1 MKVKFA
7 ILTLLL
13 VGLLGIAT
21 NAFAVPTI
29 AINKDV
35 ARTVA
40 AGDSAV
46 AVAYSI
52 TNPSGSA
59 AMTVLSMTFDGS
71 GGTLLT
77 LNATAGTGD
86 ISNATI
92 YEDININGVMDPGVD
107 EPVKQLTA
115 AEIAAVAGGTTAIG
129 VTGTGV
135 EFAASEKKYYVLV
148 VAVKKQVSAAA
159 DNKLINVTARASDAG
174 GISAG
179 TATPA
184 ANTTLQIA
192 ATHLEWVADSVKPLA
207 AAGAT
212 LIDGANNDSLI
223 EAVDDYGNLDTDF
236 VEQLVL
242 SNLTYPG
249 AATLGTLTASANGG
263 TVDYTATGVNANAN
277 MVGGKLLLDADGS
290 VNSNNAIDVLTV
302 TPEANVILYAYTTGA
317 TKLQGTITVT
327 IGAAY
332 TDGSGIASSRG
343 VEVYDTDHNG
353 KIDRVALFFDQPIY
367 DNWDAAGSAAGSD
380 GIPDEGTANV
390 TNTAFTVTGYT
401 LDATKSPMLSVDN
414 GGYGIKNG
422 GKFAIT
428 LYLVEGSSYD
438 TNATPQVVYNPPALA
453 PVWADGTGAVPQV
466 VAATATEVD
475 KASPI
480 IVTRNT
486 VDANGN
492 GKVDGIVIGFSEPVD
507 GVTVNPTKVTTDPTT
522 YAFALRATNQKDVNT
537 VLTLTGATTTSDNKT
552 FTLGV
557 TEGAFLTTDEV
568 PVVLYNQF
576 DAEAYVVVDNAT
588 DVNGVPARNQ
598 LLVDKTISTAKTNA
612 VVNVNDGVSAVV
624 LNVTTN
630 DSDLNGKLDKFTV
643 EFSEE
648 VGVKFTGVN
657 FSSSVFG
664 TYTSTSA
671 VAVTGKI
678 INYTVAEKGTG
689 IYDTESTPTL
699 AYDPTATG
707 TKLFDFGGNELAL
720 YGTGGRTQV
729 NATADN
735 AAPIIVT
742 VTSGDVLTDEDYAGN
757 TTFEA
762 TGANGRLD
770 RLVVVF
776 SEKVTTTNYST
787 TANATNFLN
796 AIAQFDIQHED
807 GTIAGTVGYLKMLSP
822 DPADVGGGF
831 AAGAPGLDTYDPKAV
846 PTWQDDPSGDSK
858 TTLTLY
864 FGEVTH
870 ANLTTAG
877 LSANGGDTG
886 VRLKLNYDKAAV
898 ADNFKDAAGNTT
910 PTVALKNADDGAAPF
925 IVNGL
930 KQADGTAKDLAKG
943 WTNLLFSNIFTVD
956 SDAVTYGSDYLTGD
970 GYIDAFKVQFSEQ
983 VIVTQADTTSMAAAW
998 EIGNGTGNSTIAMNI
1013 GFDITGD
1020 GRVNKT
1026 AAGVTDTSDNTAGAA
1041 GFHTATLFGTSSKI
1055 KDKFD
1060 TGNMPT
1066 VKYLGGAGIRDA
1078 ANNNMVASYALPS
1091 YDQAAPVPV
1100 VAVGGVKTK
1109 EIKVTWSENVYS
1121 DNAGTATWGT
1131 IKAAD
1136 IFGYNNTNS
1145 ADNAALSTLTDVSVT
1160 NSVMVLATVDTLTLA
1175 DVQSDSIWVKTAA
1188 KVFDKADQQFNTQM
1202 AAGTNFQNEAEANAV
1217 GVGYKIIIND
1227 ILAPYITDAYTVD
1240 VNGNGKIDH
1249 IRFKFSE
1256 PIKLE
1261 SIGGYTG
1268 LNKLSD
1274 NVQLTWQFEGYSG
1287 SAQWNLFTATDA
1299 GKIAAY
1305 TANEPVFTDAQIN
1318 TPTSYVF
1325 YLKLQEDL
1333 VPAGVTGVG
1342 STGYAPVL
1350 TVVNTGP
1357 YAVTMSDNKPNILD
1371 VNSNETGAVKTGMI
1385 VKDNVGPVLMNAKY
1399 ISGTELKAT
1408 FSEDVALASVKK
1420 ESFYWKL
1427 STDGDQGS
1435 AANGWAQNIVRITEP
1450 STGALVLKV
1459 TDDYDWEDDMVGTL
1473 AVDNGTSTITDDAK
1487 TLGTGYGGT
1496 AYTDAAAVRTAVA
1509 AGGVAYANATYYKAT
1524 SATNPAATADA
1535 TKGIVAANVAIAIDW
1550 TAPVNPGGSTGP
1562 SVIAAPANLV
1572 LADVPNDNGH
1582 WMFATFTVSADHLTY
1597 VKSYQFYRQ
1606 VNFGTEEAPNLQWVY
1621 SAVVP
1626 AGYKDVNNKSVC
1638 LVPVITD
1645 GEGEWAVV
1653 ASSGDVISDM
1663 ALTSK
1668 EGEIPVAMLVDGAE
1682 KVAGMVLSD
1691 MATAVGGAIDN
1702 IAPTAVEAFAITS
1715 AEDGSGVVLSWTAP
1729 ADNGIVGYYGNGVVN
1744 NIPIYGVESYEVY
1757 RKTGSAEFALVGT
1770 AAAGSSSYTDAM
1782 SPASTVYTYYVKS
1795 VDSNPEHLVVSSNRS
1810 GIAASP
1816 LQGDFTG
1823 DSIVNAS
1830 DFSIFAAAYGKKA
1843 VDNEE
1848 AYVWSYDLTNDGIIN
1863 ASDFSVFAAKYG
1875 STLPTAKAAI
1885 AEMPTSDLPFTF
1897 SANVDDATSTYF
1909 LNVNI
1914 GKSDALKGFEFFL
1927 SYDKENFEFLPNSV
1941 NGLVGLNMTAEV
1953 EDGIIRVTDWFVGE
1967 EFDGTVSFG
1976 FKTSGLNRTSTFEIL
1991 NAMVDDV
1998 NGLAAATNFSEFE
2011 ARALPTVYTLSQN
2024 YPNPFNPTTTID
2036 YAMPKSGNV
2045 ELVIFNTSGQKVR
2058 TLVSNVQDAGFYKV
2072 VWDGRNDLGEQV
2084 ASGVYIYKLA
2094 ADSFSKT
2101 AKMNLV
2107 K

>member
-7 ILTLLL
+7 ILTLLV
-13 VGLLGIAT
+13 VGLLGLASTVFAAAPDFTLAT
-21 NAFAVPTI
+21 Y
-29 AINKDV
+29 KDE
-35 ARTVA
+35 ARTIA

-46 AVAYSI
+46 VGAFSVTKSNSSTALSIDKFNLTSTIVGGLVADTDI
-52 TNPSGSA
+52 K
-59 AMTVLSMTFDGS
+59 TVSV
-71 GGTLLT
+71 
-77 LNATAGTGD
+77 
-86 ISNATI
+86 
-92 YEDININGVMDPGVD
+92 YEDININGAFDAGVD
-107 EPVKQLTA
+107 EIVGALIQGTTGALNEISDWTGGTATLDVTTTDFAANEKRYYIVVVSLNTTESAVGRFDGSTMKTGMALIESDTDPVGIQTPASVTTGTIVATHLQWVATALQPLTA
-115 AEIAAVAGGTTAIG
+115 INTKIL
-129 VTGTGV
+129 TGV
-135 EFAASEKKYYVLV
+135 EGDDVL
-148 VAVKKQVSAAA
+148 
-159 DNKLINVTARASDAG
+159 R
-174 GISAG
+174 
-179 TATPA
+179 
-184 ANTTLQIA
+184 
-192 ATHLEWVADSVKPLA
+192 
-207 AAGAT
+207 
-212 LIDGANNDSLI
+212 
-223 EAVDDYGNLDTDF
+223 AVDDYGNLDETF
-236 VEQLVL
+236 TNTVKIKVV
-242 SNLTYPG
+242 TYPAG
-249 AATLGTLTASANGG
+249 TALATLTASSTDAGLDLVGTGADMLGGKFTYDATPGAGGAN
-263 TVDYTATGVNANAN
+263 VASAIEDLQISATGDVVLVAYDDD
-277 MVGGKLLLDADGS
+277 GTPADKTGIEGS
-290 VNSNNAIDVLTV
+290 IAL
-302 TPEANVILYAYTTGA
+302 
-317 TKLQGTITVT
+317 T
-327 IGAAY
+327 IGAGY
-332 TDGSGIASSRG
+332 TDGTGIASTRG
-343 VEVYDTDHNG
+343 VEVYDTNHNG
-353 KIDRVALFFDQPIY
+353 KIDRVALFFDKPIMCGP
-367 DNWDAAGSAAGSD
+367 DFVPEDGAAVD
-380 GIPDEGTANV
+380 V

-401 LDATKSPMLSVDN
+401 LTGSPKLSQDN
-414 GGYGIKNG
+414 GGYGIRNG
-422 GKFAIT
+422 GKYAIT
-428 LYLVEGSSYD
+428 LFLVEGSSYD
-438 TNATPQVVYNPPALA
+438 TNVTPQVVYNPPAA
-453 PVWADGTGAVPQV
+453 AVVWADGNGALPQV
-466 VAATATEVD
+466 IAASATEVD

-480 IVTRNT
+480 IVTKTT

-492 GKVDGIVIGFSEPVD
+492 GKVDAITLGFSEPVD
-507 GVTVNPTKVTTDPTT
+507 GVTVNATKVTTDPLT
-522 YAFALRATNQKDVNT
+522 YSFALRSTNQKGVNT
-537 VLTLTGATTTSDNKT
+537 VLTLAGTATTTDNKT
-552 FTLGV
+552 FTFAV
-557 TEGAFLTTDEV
+557 NEGAFLTTDEV
-568 PVVLYNQF
+568 PVLLYNQF
-576 DAEAYVVVDNAT
+576 DSAAYVVVDNAT
-588 DVNGVPARNQ
+588 DVNGVPSRNQ
-598 LLVDKTISTAKTNA
+598 LLVDKAYTREKTDA
-612 VVNVNDGVSAVV
+612 IVNVKDGVSPVV

-630 DSDLNGKLDKFTV
+630 DTGENGKLDKFTV

-648 VGVKFTGVN
+648 VGIKFTGVN
-657 FSSSVFG
+657 FVSSVFG
-664 TYTSTSA
+664 TYASTSA

-678 INYTVAEKGTG
+678 INYETAEKGTG
-689 IYDTESTPTL
+689 IYDTEATPTF
-699 AYDPTATG
+699 AYDPSATG

-735 AAPIIVT
+735 AKPIIVV
-742 VTSGDVLTDEDYAGN
+742 VTTGDVLTDENY
-757 TTFEA
+757 
-762 TGANGRLD
+762 TGESTIESSAPNGRLD
-770 RLVVVF
+770 RMIVEF
-776 SEKVTTTNYST
+776 SEKVTTTNYSGAA
-787 TANATNFLN
+787 TAANFETAL
-796 AIAQFDIQHED
+796 AQFDLNHED
-807 GTIAGTVGYLKMLSP
+807 GAHGGAVWQFSPVSVGRT
-822 DPADVGGGF
+822 GGF
-831 AAGAPGLDTYDPKAV
+831 AADLDQYDAKAV
-846 PTWQDDPSGDSK
+846 PTWVDVASGDTK
-858 TTLTLY
+858 TTLTLF
-864 FGEVTH
+864 FGEVSH
-870 ANLTTAG
+870 ASLTNAG
-877 LSANGGDTG
+877 SSRNGGDTG
-886 VRLKLNYDKAAV
+886 VIMTLDYDKAAA
-898 ADNFKDAAGNTT
+898 ADNFKDAVGNTT
-910 PTVALKNADDGAAPF
+910 PTVGAKTAIDGAAPF

-1653 ASSGDVISDM
+1653 ASSGDIISDM

-1691 MATAVGGAIDN
+1691 MSATAVGGAIDN
-1702 IAPTAVEAFAITS
+1702 IAPTAVEAFAIAS
-1715 AEDGSGVVLSWTAP
+1715 ATDASGVVLSWTAP

-1848 AYVWSYDLTNDGIIN
+1848 AYVWSYDLNNDGIIN

-1875 STLPTAKAAI
+1875 STLPTAKAAV

-1998 NGLAAATNFSEFE
+1998 NGLAAATNVSEFE